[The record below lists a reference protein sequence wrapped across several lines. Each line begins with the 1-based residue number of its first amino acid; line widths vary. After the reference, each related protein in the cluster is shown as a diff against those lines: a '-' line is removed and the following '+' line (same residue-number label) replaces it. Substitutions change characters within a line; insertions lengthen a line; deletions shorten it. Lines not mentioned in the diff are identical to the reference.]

1 MASPSALSAA
11 ASLLDVAIRALVQ
24 SGAPRRTVAA
34 IAAAMTSVLLADA
47 RGGTVRGG
55 AAAPPSAAQ
64 QRRTKRKKK
73 AAKEKAVLV
82 PDLPRTGDD
91 GDQGTG
97 LGEGL
102 TAEPTSAV
110 ASDLSLHLAAVMP
123 QHRCLHCSQDFVSR
137 IALSRHLRQSG
148 HAEFLAPSSLVGDSD
163 SGLSEGTMRSR
174 SPQAANPLS
183 LPGPPLQPDLERQ
196 PLQPPPWWQF
206 SQQPLEQGGGPAS
219 SDAVV
224 TVVRRVPDVPAPHG
238 TARHG
243 KSRKGPYR

>member
-64 QRRTKRKKK
+64 QRRTTRKKK

-82 PDLPRTGDD
+82 PALPRTGDD
-91 GDQGTG
+91 GVQGTG
-97 LGEGL
+97 HGEGL

-110 ASDLSLHLAAVMP
+110 ASDLRGADGPPPLVPPDVTPHY
-123 QHRCLHCSQDFVSR
+123 RCVQCSQDFASR
-137 IALSRHLRQSG
+137 NALFRHLRQSG
-148 HAEFLAPSSLVGDSD
+148 HAEFPAPSSLDDADPASGD
-163 SGLSEGTMRSR
+163 L
-174 SPQAANPLS
+174 PPPAANLLL
-183 LPGPPLQPDLERQ
+183 LPPP
-196 PLQPPPWWQF
+196 QPPPDLGR
-206 SQQPLEQGGGPAS
+206 QPPQPPPRQHITPLRLEQGGGPAS
-219 SDAVV
+219 SSAV
-224 TVVRRVPDVPAPHG
+224 TTALRVVDVPAPHG
-238 TARHG
+238 PAMHG
-243 KSRKGPYR
+243 RRRKGPYL